1 MYFKDENN
9 YLHFLSDEDI
19 ANGGMQFLPAGCGQI
34 TDEEA
39 DTIRAEQL
47 AAMPVPVPQEVT
59 RYQALA
65 ALHLNGLLARVKAMM
80 ADPATDP
87 LTLLAFD
94 SAQTFKRYSPMVL
107 NMAQALGLS
116 EEQVDDLFIAASQ
129 IE

>member
-1 MYFKDENN
+1 MLRRIEINVETGEQTVVDLTPE
-9 YLHFLSDEDI
+9 EI
-19 ANGGMQFLPAGCGQI
+19 AEIQ
-34 TDEEA
+34 
-39 DTIRAEQL
+39 
-47 AAMPVPVPQEVT
+47 AAAAAIPRYVPQQVT

-65 ALHLNGLLARVKAMM
+65 ALHLNGLLARVKAIM

-87 LTLLAFD
+87 LTVLAFD

-116 EEQVDDLFIAASQ
+116 DEQLDNLFVSASQ